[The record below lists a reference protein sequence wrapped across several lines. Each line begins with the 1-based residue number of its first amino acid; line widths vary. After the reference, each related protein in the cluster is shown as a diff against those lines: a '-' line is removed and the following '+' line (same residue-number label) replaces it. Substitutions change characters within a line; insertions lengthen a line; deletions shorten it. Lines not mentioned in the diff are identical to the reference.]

1 MCAIMPSLL
10 LSGIC
15 IELVTYLLNE
25 VISAF
30 IPSRLLILA
39 SVGASAGIPN
49 YFTITI
55 AHKPGTNRLKR
66 YWLTLTLDT
75 LLIILL

>member
-1 MCAIMPSLL
+1 MCAILSSLL

-15 IELVTYLLNE
+15 IELVADLLNE

-49 YFTITI
+49 DFTITI
-55 AHKPGTNRLKR
+55 AHKPGTNCLKR
-66 YWLTLTLDT
+66 FWLALTLDM
-75 LLIILL
+75 LLIELL